1 MYNDW
6 FSIGPITVHGY
17 GAMIAI
23 GILAAFWLGEK
34 LAKKHG
40 LDADKID
47 SFIFFVIIFGYACSK
62 LLYTIT
68 VFDQFLK
75 DPLSVLGSGGWVVY
89 GGVLGG
95 ILGAY
100 LWCRRIGWD
109 FRKYFN
115 VLIPC
120 VALAQGFGRIGCFFA
135 GCCYGIQTDSVIG
148 VSFPVN
154 SLCPVGHPVIP
165 TQLIMSAGDFIIFAI
180 LLYNLEKGKY
190 PDSNAALYLMLY
202 SAGRFAVEFIRGDI
216 NRGFV
221 GILST
226 SQFISIFAFALGLY
240 IFISGKNRNSLEE
253 STKV

>member
-100 LWCRRIGWD
+100 LWCRRMGWD

-120 VALAQGFGRIGCFFA
+120 VALAQGFGRIGCLFA

-240 IFISGKNRNSLEE
+240 IFITGKNRNSLEE

>member
-6 FSIGPITVHGY
+6 LKIGPVTVHGY
-17 GAMIAI
+17 GVMIAI
-23 GILAAFWLGEK
+23 GILAAFWLSEK
-34 LAKKHG
+34 LARRHG
-40 LDADKID
+40 LDAEKMD
-47 SFIFFVIIFGYACSK
+47 SFVFFVIIFGYACSK
-62 LLYTIT
+62 ILYCIT
-68 VFDQFLK
+68 VFDQFLS
-75 DPLSVLGSGGWVVY
+75 DPFSVLGSGGWVVY
-89 GGVLGG
+89 GGILGG

-100 LWCRRIGWD
+100 LYCRTHGWD
-109 FRKYFN
+109 FIRHLN

-148 VSFPVN
+148 VSFPVD

-165 TQLIMSAGDFIIFAI
+165 TQLIMSAGDFLIFFI
-180 LLYNLEKGKY
+180 LMHNLEKGKH
-190 PDSNAALYLMLY
+190 PDNTGAMYLILY
-202 SAGRFAVEFIRGDI
+202 SLGRFLIEFIRGDI

-226 SQFISIFAFALGLY
+226 SQFIALFVFLAGVLLLMK
-240 IFISGKNRNSLEE
+240 GKNNLKD